1 MTPALL
7 HPQARFPLQQQ
18 IQAADNP
25 KSRGA
30 EGVKGATAD
39 IRLFSLPPRLL
50 RRGEIPCLPKRATM
64 VANPAIRSRPFGAT
78 ICKWS
83 HVQLGGASEDAQ
95 SYWQGRFAACTFV
108 VAVSFELVARGT
120 VGALPQSPAGTL
132 SLHPA
137 RDRRKGTKSP
147 LDPFWAARLGRFSL
161 PLG

>member
-1 MTPALL
+1 MGV
-7 HPQARFPLQQQ
+7 RC
-18 IQAADNP
+18 
-25 KSRGA
+25 

-108 VAVSFELVARGT
+108 DC
-120 VGALPQSPAGTL
+120 
-132 SLHPA
+132 SL
-137 RDRRKGTKSP
+137 
-147 LDPFWAARLGRFSL
+147 
-161 PLG
+161 